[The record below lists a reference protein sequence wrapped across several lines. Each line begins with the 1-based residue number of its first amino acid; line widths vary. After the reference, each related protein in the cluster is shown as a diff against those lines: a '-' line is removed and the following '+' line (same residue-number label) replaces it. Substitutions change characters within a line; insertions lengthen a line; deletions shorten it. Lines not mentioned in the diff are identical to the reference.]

1 MFDLDLALAY
11 IVPVPPYLLL
21 FTEAATFPF
30 RALVLAVTLL
40 ALKPIFNYTIKE
52 KSKVFCF
59 YQLIMMLSKN
69 I

>member
-21 FTEAATFPF
+21 LTEAATFPF
-30 RALVLAVTLL
+30 RALVLAVTWL
-40 ALKPIFNYTIKE
+40 ALKPIYTSKE

>member
-30 RALVLAVTLL
+30 RALVLAVTWL
-40 ALKPIFNYTIKE
+40 ALKPIF
-52 KSKVFCF
+52 
-59 YQLIMMLSKN
+59 
-69 I
+69 